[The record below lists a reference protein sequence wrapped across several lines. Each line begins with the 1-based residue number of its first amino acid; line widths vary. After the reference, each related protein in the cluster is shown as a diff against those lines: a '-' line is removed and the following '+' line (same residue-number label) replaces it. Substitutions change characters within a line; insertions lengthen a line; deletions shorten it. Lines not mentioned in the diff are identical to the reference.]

1 MEADEASVPGAIE
14 DGDTINPHGMDP
26 QTVLRFLKAAG
37 AWPGRVVV
45 VACEPAEVEQMGWG
59 LSDSVRVAVERAIE
73 VVLETVQ
80 ELRSGALVP
89 SAAKS

>member
-1 MEADEASVPGAIE
+1 MEADESEIPGAIE

-45 VACEPAEVEQMGWG
+45 VACEPGEIEEMGWG
-59 LSDSVRVAVERAIE
+59 LSDSVSAAVDRAVK
-73 VVLETVQ
+73 VVLETVT
-80 ELRSGALVP
+80 ELRASSGAKV
-89 SAAKS
+89 